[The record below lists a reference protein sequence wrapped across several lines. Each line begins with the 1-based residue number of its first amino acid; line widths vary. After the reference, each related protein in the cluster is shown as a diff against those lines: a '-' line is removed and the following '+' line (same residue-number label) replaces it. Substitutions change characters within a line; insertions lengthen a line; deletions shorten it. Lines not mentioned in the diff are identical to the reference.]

1 MATTQHDP
9 VSSRPRI
16 GPRAAGRLMTPE
28 EFDATPES
36 AWDDRYRY
44 ELINGVLVVTP
55 VPANAEV
62 DPNEELG
69 YLLRF
74 YQEHN
79 ALGASLNATLP
90 ERHVPT
96 TNRRR
101 ADRVVWAGLGRM
113 PDPEIE
119 VTTIVIEFVSA
130 SRRDQRRDYEA
141 KRAEYRAAGV
151 REYWIIDRFQRKMTV
166 CRNRP
171 DGIVEVIVPETGT
184 YETDLL
190 PGFVLPLA
198 RLLARADRWP
208 PKKRRK
214 RRPPAPGAE

>member
-1 MATTQHDP
+1 MATTRHNP
-9 VSSRPRI
+9 VFARLRI
-16 GPRAAGRLMTPE
+16 GPRSAGMLMTPE

-55 VPANAEV
+55 VPANAAV

-69 YLLRF
+69 YLLRS
-74 YQEHN
+74 YQEHHP
-79 ALGASLNATLP
+79 LGASLDATLP

-101 ADRVVWAGLGRM
+101 ADRVIWAGLGRI
-113 PDPEIE
+113 PDPEVE
-119 VTTIVIEFVSA
+119 VPTIVIEFVSA
-130 SRRDQRRDYEA
+130 SRRDHRRDHEA
-141 KRAEYRAAGV
+141 KRAEYLGVGV

-166 CRNRP
+166 CGNRP
-171 DGIVEVIVPETGT
+171 DGIVEVIVPESGT

-208 PKKRRK
+208 AKKRRK